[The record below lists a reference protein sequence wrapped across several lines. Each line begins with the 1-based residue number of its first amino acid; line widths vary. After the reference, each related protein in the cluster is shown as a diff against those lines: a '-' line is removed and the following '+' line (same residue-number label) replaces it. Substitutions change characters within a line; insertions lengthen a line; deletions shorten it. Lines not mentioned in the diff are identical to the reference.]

1 MLFDHTRNTPPPNHK
16 LTAHVADKE
25 TLLINCHCTLKGK
38 TDKSWGQHLLQVV
51 LSTGEDP
58 QKAVEAHQAM
68 KLQETHARGTMFLG
82 AASIWKAF
90 PVNSKPPAPSCANE
104 PSKHNPCRTLALP
117 KNLQRL
123 LITSWQRKDIWK
135 TLFQNKHPGTINP
148 CVSTPKTPE
157 QHKECV
163 NQQNTVNHNSCP
175 ILLSCNFGGT
185 SH

>member
-1 MLFDHTRNTPPPNHK
+1 M
-16 LTAHVADKE
+16 
-25 TLLINCHCTLKGK
+25 
-38 TDKSWGQHLLQVV
+38 
-51 LSTGEDP
+51 
-58 QKAVEAHQAM
+58 EAHQAM

-104 PSKHNPCRTLALP
+104 PSKHNPCPTVCYVLVLTKVQGKGTLALP

-135 TLFQNKHPGTINP
+135 TLFQNKHSGTINP